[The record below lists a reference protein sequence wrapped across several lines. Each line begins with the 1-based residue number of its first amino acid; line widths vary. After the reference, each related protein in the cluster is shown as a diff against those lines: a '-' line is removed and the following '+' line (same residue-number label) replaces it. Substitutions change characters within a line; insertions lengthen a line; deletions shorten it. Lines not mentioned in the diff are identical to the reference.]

1 MNKNFI
7 TFFDTIESIE
17 GKLSENLEYLD
28 KLFYQKKNNYLLYIK
43 HLSLIK
49 NSLYKIEKNLSD
61 PTYCYIFNILLGSFI
76 EIILQVFLI
85 VFNQD
90 FQVSKIKYNKLKDKN
105 DAQDLKLVELINF
118 FINEDILSKN
128 DKNILTDIRKTR
140 NFVHIISSN
149 ELDLNNLNV
158 KNIENKIKELKTILE
173 KIENRLPTPENEYD
187 YY

>member
-1 MNKNFI
+1 M
-7 TFFDTIESIE
+7 
-17 GKLSENLEYLD
+17 
-28 KLFYQKKNNYLLYIK
+28 
-43 HLSLIK
+43 
-49 NSLYKIEKNLSD
+49 
-61 PTYCYIFNILLGSFI
+61 
-76 EIILQVFLI
+76 
-85 VFNQD
+85 
-90 FQVSKIKYNKLKDKN
+90 
-105 DAQDLKLVELINF
+105 VELINF